1 MVSVT
6 GTTTWAVQSAEG
18 SQEYTVS
25 LEQEQCTQDCALECT
40 LCNIC
45 VHMYSCACCDHL
57 IHGTICKHIHLVAQ
71 TISTKPVQPTPSML
85 AVEGKEVI
93 LQAIRQPPSIDP
105 SHHRLLAKLDDLQTL
120 IRGCTDAVALSA
132 AEKHITAAASVLKAL
147 TSKAGVGVL
156 PSAPLQPSNKKMAIQ
171 RFKSTKKKRK
181 SAKVRKSHNFGES

>member
-1 MVSVT
+1 
-6 GTTTWAVQSAEG
+6 
-18 SQEYTVS
+18 
-25 LEQEQCTQDCALECT
+25 
-40 LCNIC
+40 
-45 VHMYSCACCDHL
+45 MYSCACCDHL
-57 IHGTICKHIHLVAQ
+57 ILGTICKHIHLVAR
-71 TISTKPVQPTPSML
+71 TISPKPIQPTP
-85 AVEGKEVI
+85 AVFPVEGKEVI

-181 SAKVRKSHNFGES
+181 SAKVWKNHRFGER